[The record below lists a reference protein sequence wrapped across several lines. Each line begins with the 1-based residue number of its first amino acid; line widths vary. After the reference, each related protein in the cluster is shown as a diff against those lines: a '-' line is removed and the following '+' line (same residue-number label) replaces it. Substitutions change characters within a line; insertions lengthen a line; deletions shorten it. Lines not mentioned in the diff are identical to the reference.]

1 MIISHHPASLRY
13 GTDTTAQSVRG
24 FMQASRP
31 SLAAPAA
38 QATTSRPS
46 ALDLPELYP
55 SLFVMTAQRNER
67 AGRVARAAVVRLS
80 VLGTAAVMMLA
91 LFHR

>member
-1 MIISHHPASLRY
+1 MIISHRLTSLNY
-13 GTDTTAQSVRG
+13 GTDATAQSVRG

-31 SLAAPAA
+31 SFSAPAA
-38 QATTSRPS
+38 EAMTIRPT

-55 SLFVMTAQRNER
+55 SLFVMKAKRNER
-67 AGRVARAAVVRLS
+67 VGRLARAAVVRLS

-91 LFHR
+91 LFHH